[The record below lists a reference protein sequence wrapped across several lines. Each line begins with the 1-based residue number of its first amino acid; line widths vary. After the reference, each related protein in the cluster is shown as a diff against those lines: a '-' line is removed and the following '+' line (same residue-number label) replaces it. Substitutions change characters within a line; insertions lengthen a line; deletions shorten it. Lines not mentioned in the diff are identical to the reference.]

1 MVRALDCGSRGP
13 PFEAGWRY
21 HHNILTLLRKFLN
34 QTTSEPPLA
43 VFRFHLGSK
52 ICERGAVGAAKL
64 SQPVEKPQG
73 PRWLHEIKLDGFRM
87 AARLGQ
93 IPSVPDIGLDAPIRA
108 RAERRPNRGRRF
120 ESRRSFL
127 ILVDPG
133 TYRQPSCSDLVRGPS
148 RIICRRNKSE
158 PSLVS
163 WKATWEIE
171 IAGSGR
177 KPIAVRN
184 SERVRRYPDFLAGER
199 L

>member
-1 MVRALDCGSRGP
+1 MSRVVKRSAMRAVKSDPSRQGRSQSASPLPRFIP
-13 PFEAGWRY
+13 P
-21 HHNILTLLRKFLN
+21 
-34 QTTSEPPLA
+34 Q
-43 VFRFHLGSK
+43 
-52 ICERGAVGAAKL
+52 L
-64 SQPVEKPQG
+64 SQPVEKPPSG
-73 PRWLHEIKLDGFRM
+73 PQWLHEIKLDGFRM

-108 RAERRPNRGRRF
+108 REERRPNRGRRF

-163 WKATWEIE
+163 LKATWEIE